1 MKIVVTGALGHIG
14 SALIR
19 ALPDNFPGTEVVMI
33 DNMATLRYPSLF
45 DLPAHGR
52 YRFIEADVRHADLR
66 PLFKDAHAAVHLAA
80 TTDAAGSVNNPT
92 ATEANNYNATAKISA
107 ACAETG
113 ARLIHLSST
122 SVYGTQAETV
132 SEDCPADDLQPQS
145 PYAES
150 KLKEEKLLRSLHNSG
165 LKAIICRLG
174 TIFGASPGM
183 RFHTAVN
190 KFCWQAVMRQPLTI
204 WRTAYD
210 QKRPYLDLRDAVRA
224 IAYII
229 EHDLFDGRIYN
240 VLTLNA
246 TVRDLVE
253 AIGKLV
259 PDLNLSF
266 VDNPIMNQLSYEV
279 SAQRFIDRGFI
290 FTGDLHRGI
299 SETVALLETANRA

>member
-19 ALPDNFPGTEVVMI
+19 VLPNQFVGAEIVMI
-33 DNMATLRYPSLF
+33 DNMATLRYASLF
-45 DLPAHGR
+45 GLPAHGR

-66 PLFKDAHAAVHLAA
+66 PLFKDAYAAVHLAA
-80 TTDAAGSVNNPT
+80 TTDAAGSVNSP
-92 ATEANNYNATAKISA
+92 AKVA
-107 ACAETG
+107 GACAEAGT
-113 ARLIHLSST
+113 RLIHLSST
-122 SVYGTQAETV
+122 SIYGTQAETV
-132 SEDCPADDLQPQS
+132 SEDCPAEDLKPQT

-165 LKAIICRLG
+165 LQAVICRFG
-174 TIFGASPGM
+174 TIFGSSPGM

-210 QKRPYLDLRDAVRA
+210 QKRPYLELGDAVRA
-224 IAYII
+224 IAHIL
-229 EHDLFDGRIYN
+229 ERDLFDGTIYN

-253 AIGKLV
+253 TIRRFL
-259 PDLNLSF
+259 PELSLSF
-266 VDNPIMNQLSYEV
+266 VDSPIMNQLSYEV
-279 SAQRFIDRGFI
+279 SAQRFIDRGFA
-290 FTGDLHRGI
+290 FTGDLQRGI
-299 SETVALLETANRA
+299 GETVALLETANRG